1 MANTRAVHLSLDA
14 ALVSRA
20 ERLGVDL
27 GAAAARGIA
36 EQLKIAEQAAWA
48 DRNREAISSFN
59 RQVDDRGTIGDDERR
74 YG

>member
-27 GAAAARGIA
+27 GEAAARGIA